1 MPPTNLRKYQG
12 NHVPALTRRQFL
24 KASAATIAVST
35 LSSCGWRLAEVK
47 SNSRMQGN
55 SDLLYI
61 YTWAGYTDQ
70 DLLDRFYDET
80 GIKVVA
86 DVFDSNESM
95 LARVQAGGGGAYS
108 IIYPSDYM
116 VQKMAALDLLT
127 ELDHALIIGLD
138 DLFPQFQNPVYAQE
152 NLDKF

>member
-1 MPPTNLRKYQG
+1 MPPTNFEKYRG
-12 NHVPALTRRQFL
+12 NVIAASINKQDARTSRRQFL
-24 KASAATIAVST
+24 KTSAATIAASA

-47 SNSRMQGN
+47 SNPRMQGD

-95 LARVQAGGGGAYS
+95 LALKRRG
-108 IIYPSDYM
+108 
-116 VQKMAALDLLT
+116 
-127 ELDHALIIGLD
+127 
-138 DLFPQFQNPVYAQE
+138 NC
-152 NLDKF
+152 